1 MPTPL
6 QWSYSW
12 LTWVGVCEFCLFL
25 ELPKWFWCTARL
37 QNHQCVI
44 SVPIYIISPAY
55 RHRCMCAYI
64 FHTSGKI
71 QGNESICGY
80 GCPYRRQM
88 RPWSAAEGTQILHFK
103 TTFFIVFE
111 FFSMCGHWCSH
122 LNSQLEIDFH
132 GFEIA
137 LHSFPDSWELSLCE
151 KGSVFFSLQ
160 KFCVLNSLGSKKLGL
175 MNK

>member
-1 MPTPL
+1 MPTPF

-55 RHRCMCAYI
+55 RHRCMCAYM

-71 QGNESICGY
+71 QGNESICGC

-111 FFSMCGHWCSH
+111 FFSMCGHWLFPPQQSIRNRFSWFWNCPPFIPW
-122 LNSQLEIDFH
+122 QLRI
-132 GFEIA
+132 I
-137 LHSFPDSWELSLCE
+137 SLWKRICL
-151 KGSVFFSLQ
+151 F
-160 KFCVLNSLGSKKLGL
+160 
-175 MNK
+175 